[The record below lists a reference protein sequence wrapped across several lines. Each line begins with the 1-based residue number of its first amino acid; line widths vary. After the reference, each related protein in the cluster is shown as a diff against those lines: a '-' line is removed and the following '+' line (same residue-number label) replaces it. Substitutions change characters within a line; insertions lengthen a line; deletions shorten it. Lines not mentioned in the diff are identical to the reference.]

1 MRLIHRLRAQDGFT
15 MIIALGVMFVTGLI
29 LVAAFTVANGDVHS
43 SHRSTLEKQ
52 AYYAALAGI
61 QQYEATLQ
69 SEPNYWQT
77 CKTLKSRVP
86 EGKTA
91 AEEKL
96 LEEEE
101 RGERYVV
108 KPVPATGQSAC
119 STELPFTSMI
129 ESKGA
134 VANTFRIRSTGTAG
148 RQGSKSESAERSV
161 IASFGVS
168 GFLQYVYYTNFET
181 IDPALYEKNEETLA
195 NECRGK
201 YYKEWSKT
209 NKNCEKKVINWVSGD
224 HTEGPM
230 HTNDSALVS
239 GGATFGREKAEPK
252 DQVEIN
258 GGTYGS
264 SAGCASTAK
273 YYTTTK
279 CYNEKGPTLTPPPSD
294 ESLEFYV
301 EESNRLKGVSKLVL
315 KGNEIVDTYFTLSA
329 GKYTEAKKTIPWP
342 TNGLIYVENNGTC
355 SYEYEYENAD
365 TSTEVEKEKGCANVY
380 VEGVYEK
387 SLTIASYDDVIING
401 SVYPSSVSG
410 KLASSGSEAT
420 KPSGTPVLGLIAN
433 NFVRVYHPC
442 VSTSN
447 EQGIK
452 DPWIY
457 AGILATQHSFVVD
470 NPGCGNQL
478 GKLNIYGAIGQNYRG
493 VVGTSGSPG
502 TGYLKHYEY
511 DGRLATDEPP
521 YFLAPLKAGW
531 KVVRETAQGPG

>member
-1 MRLIHRLRAQDGFT
+1 

-52 AYYAALAGI
+52 AYYAALAGV
-61 QQYEATLQ
+61 QQYEAALQ
-69 SEPNYWQT
+69 SEPNYWQS
-77 CKTLKSRVP
+77 CPTLKSRVP
-86 EGKTA
+86 EGKTSV
-91 AEEKL
+91 EEKL
-96 LEEEE
+96 AEEEE

-119 STELPFTSMI
+119 NTELPFTSMI

-148 RQGSKSESAERSV
+148 RQGSRSESAERSV
-161 IASFGVS
+161 IASFGVT

-181 IDPALYEKNEETLA
+181 IDPALYEKSEKTLA

-209 NKNCEKKVINWVSGD
+209 AKNCEKKVINWVSGD

-230 HTNDSALVS
+230 HTNDAALVS

-264 SAGCASTAK
+264 SSGCKSSAT

-279 CYNEKGPTLTPPPSD
+279 CYTEKGPTLVPPPTD

-301 EESNRLKGVSKLVL
+301 EEANRLKGATKLVL
-315 KGNEIVDTYFTLSA
+315 KGNEISVTYYTLSG
-329 GKYTEAKKTIPWP
+329 GKYTETKRPNMPWP
-342 TNGLIYVENNGTC
+342 ANGLLYVEANGTC
-355 SYEYEYENAD
+355 EFEFEYEKAD
-365 TSTEVEKEKGCANVY
+365 TSTEAEKEKGCANVY

-387 SLTIASYDDVIING
+387 SLTIASANDVIIDG
-401 SVYPSSVSG
+401 SIYPSSVSG
-410 KLASSGSEAT
+410 KLASSGKEAT
-420 KPSGTPVLGLIAN
+420 KPTGTAVLGLIAN
-433 NFVRVYHPC
+433 NFVRIYHPC
-442 VSTSN
+442 TSGWGGG
-447 EQGIK
+447 ESGIN

-470 NPGCGNQL
+470 NPACGNEL
-478 GKLNIYGAIGQNYRG
+478 GKLNVYGAIGQNYRG
-493 VVGTSGSPG
+493 VVGTTGG
-502 TGYLKHYEY
+502 TGYFKHYEY
-511 DGRLATDEPP
+511 DNRLATDEPP

-531 KVVRETAQGPG
+531 KIVRETAQGPG